1 MIDYKVDIDDFVEP
15 FHRLLFLA
23 INNKF
28 SSDATKL
35 DGYIIDSYLKENHPS
50 KYVIFSRNNGIKYI
64 ELAMEIAEP
73 ENFES
78 NYIELRKFSLL
89 RDLLKQGIDVSDF
102 YDPDEISPSEA
113 ERKRKL
119 FEESVIDDILN
130 FYKARL
136 STLTQKFS
144 MSNSRDSVKAGSE
157 EAYKQK
163 EEWKKAP
170 SFGLSYFSKYL
181 TTATYGIRQK
191 KFSIMSAPTGTGKTR
206 LSVANLCYSFAP
218 QYYDKKLKTFVD
230 NPHGKNNAAL
240 YIGTEMELIEEVEP
254 ILWAY
259 IANVP
264 EDHILMGQ
272 YDPGEEERVD
282 KAIQILHD
290 EGNIY
295 LEYVPDY
302 NVSTLE
308 NIIEEHVIKHGVKHV
323 FFDYIMITTDLI
335 SEYQNMAQ
343 AKMTV
348 REDQV
353 LGNLSTKL
361 KNLTAKYNIS
371 IDTWTQVSGD
381 FKNEANR
388 DQTIVRGAK
397 SIVD

>member
-102 YDPDEISPSEA
+102 YDPDEVSPSEA

-119 FEESVIDDILN
+119 FEESGIDDILN

-191 KFSIMSAPTGTGKTR
+191 KFSIMSAPTGTGRKMPFQIETDM
-206 LSVANLCYSFAP
+206 F
-218 QYYDKKLKTFVD
+218 
-230 NPHGKNNAAL
+230 
-240 YIGTEMELIEEVEP
+240 EL
-254 ILWAY
+254 L
-259 IANVP
+259 
-264 EDHILMGQ
+264 
-272 YDPGEEERVD
+272 
-282 KAIQILHD
+282 
-290 EGNIY
+290 
-295 LEYVPDY
+295 
-302 NVSTLE
+302 
-308 NIIEEHVIKHGVKHV
+308 
-323 FFDYIMITTDLI
+323 
-335 SEYQNMAQ
+335 
-343 AKMTV
+343 V
-348 REDQV
+348 R
-353 LGNLSTKL
+353 N
-361 KNLTAKYNIS
+361 
-371 IDTWTQVSGD
+371 
-381 FKNEANR
+381 
-388 DQTIVRGAK
+388 
-397 SIVD
+397 